1 MREVMI
7 ENQKPL
13 TSTSSEHT
21 FQPQTCPDCGEE
33 LEVICPECESEFR
46 ICKDC
51 GNLKEVED
59 EDWI

>member
-1 MREVMI
+1 MKEVMI

-13 TSTSSEHT
+13 ISTSSEHR
-21 FQPQTCPDCGEE
+21 FQAQTCPDCGEE
-33 LEVICPECESEFR
+33 LEVICPECENEFR
-46 ICKDC
+46 VCKDC